1 MAWINKLFE
10 NYWVALLTLLIGFFS
25 LINNAIDN
33 KVIGIIGSIILTGIT
48 LHIKHR
54 YVLYSVLGLIW
65 ILVLI
70 TIF

>member
-1 MAWINKLFE
+1 MDWIDKLFE
-10 NYWVALLTLLIGFFS
+10 KYWVALLILLIGFFS

-33 KVIGIIGSIILTGIT
+33 KVIGVIGSIILTGVT

-54 YVLYSVLGLIW
+54 YVLYSVLGLVW